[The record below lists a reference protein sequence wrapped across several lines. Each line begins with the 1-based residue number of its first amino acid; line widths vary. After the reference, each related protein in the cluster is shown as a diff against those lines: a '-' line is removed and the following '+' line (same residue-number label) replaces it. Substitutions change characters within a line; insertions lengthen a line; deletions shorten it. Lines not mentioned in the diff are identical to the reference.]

1 MRTLG
6 VFPRALALTLLA
18 CDAGPATPS
27 ALPHSH
33 TGAASSKPVQPRVAA
48 VQAAHATTPEPAPA
62 ALPEVPGLQRVTG
75 AQLKAKLAA
84 PGTRGLVVNVWAS
97 WCGSCKDEIPLLLQL
112 SAAFA
117 PEGVAFAFVT
127 ADQPADQARAV
138 ELMAGWKGPSPVL
151 GVAGSLGELK
161 RAMTPKWR
169 GAIPATFLFDAQG
182 SLRYFW
188 EGPIL
193 EEEITPVLQRFLA
206 GEVVDGE
213 LRTAAGPG

>member
-1 MRTLG
+1 MRAQG
-6 VFPRALALTLLA
+6 VFSRALALTLLA
-18 CDAGPATPS
+18 CDAGAGTPGAPRSQANTASSSRAQATHAATP
-27 ALPHSH
+27 
-33 TGAASSKPVQPRVAA
+33 
-48 VQAAHATTPEPAPA
+48 PEPPQAIT
-62 ALPEVPGLQRVTG
+62 GLQRVTG
-75 AQLKAKLAA
+75 AELKARLEA
-84 PGTRGLVVNVWAS
+84 PGSRGLVVNVWAS

-112 SAAFA
+112 AAAFA
-117 PEGVAFAFVT
+117 PEGIGFAFVT

-138 ELMAGWKGPSPVL
+138 ELMTRWRGPAPVL
-151 GVAGSLGELK
+151 AVSGSLGEFK

-182 SLRYFW
+182 TLRYFW